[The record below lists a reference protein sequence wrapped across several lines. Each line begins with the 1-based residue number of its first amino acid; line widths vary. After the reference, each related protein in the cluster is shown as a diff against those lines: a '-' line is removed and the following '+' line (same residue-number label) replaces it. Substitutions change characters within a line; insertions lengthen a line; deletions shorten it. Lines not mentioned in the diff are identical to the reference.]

1 MAPRTG
7 LMSKVT
13 HSVAFEGI
21 FPSIDELPA
30 PDRPEYAFIGRS
42 NVGKSS
48 LINLLTEKKELAYT
62 SGTPGKTRA
71 IHSYVVNGG
80 EWALIDLPGYGY
92 AKAPKKARK
101 LWDREVQDYLIKR
114 SCLVCIFILI
124 DANVPPQEKD
134 LERLRWIGEQ
144 GLPFAIIF
152 TKVDKAR
159 KGKGDRNIAAFKEA
173 MKTDWAFLPPSFK
186 SSAVKGTGKE
196 EILAYIDS
204 VNESIKGNQEQ

>member
-7 LMSKVT
+7 LMKEVP

-21 FPSIDELPA
+21 FPSIDELPP

-48 LINLLTEKKELAYT
+48 LINLLTGRKELAYT

-71 IHSYVVNGG
+71 IHSYVVNEG

-92 AKAPKKARK
+92 AKAPKQNRK
-101 LWDREVQDYLIKR
+101 LWDRAVQDYLVKR
-114 SCLVCIFILI
+114 SCLICIFVLI

-134 LERLRWIGEQ
+134 LARLRWLGERE
-144 GLPFAIIF
+144 LPFAIVF
-152 TKVDKAR
+152 TKLDKAR
-159 KGKGDRNIAAFKEA
+159 KGKGDRNITAFKEA
-173 MKTDWAFLPPSFK
+173 MKKDWAFLPQSFK

-196 EILAYIDS
+196 ELLSYIRS
-204 VNESIKGNQEQ
+204 VNESIKGDTGQ